1 MLYKVLLRPLLF
13 QRDPESI
20 HDLAMRRLSAHGPL
34 LKMGRPWFVYDDPL
48 LHQTVMGLS
57 LANPVGLAAGFDKMA
72 MAIPAWAH
80 LGFGFCEIGTVTGQR
95 QPGNDKPRLF
105 RLPTDQ
111 ALINR
116 FGFNNDGAEKT
127 AARMAAGHRSV
138 IPLGINIGKTKITA
152 IEHAVDDYVFSFR
165 TLWPHADYFAV
176 NVSSPNTPGLRELQ
190 DRPFLTD
197 LLQALRIAD
206 RELAG
211 PSRGKPI
218 LVKIAPDL
226 SYAQIDDVLRVI
238 EDTGIAGLIATNTTV
253 TRDNLRSPETLRSE
267 AGGLS
272 GRPLR
277 QRSTEIIRHIRRQM
291 ADRIVLVGVGGI
303 FSAEDAY
310 EKITAGASL
319 IQVYTGF
326 VYEGPG
332 FCRKLNRRLATLLRR
347 DGFSS
352 LSDAIGSRLPTQG
365 THP

>member
-1 MLYKVLLRPLLF
+1 MLYKALIRPLLF
-13 QRDPESI
+13 LRDPESI
-20 HDLAMRRLSAHGPL
+20 HDLVMRRLSAHESF
-34 LKMGRPWFVYDDPL
+34 LKRCRPWLVYDDPI

-72 MAIPAWAH
+72 TAIPAWSH
-80 LGFGFCEIGTVTGQR
+80 LGFGFCEIGTITGQC

-105 RLPTDQ
+105 RLSMDQ

-127 AARMAAGHRSV
+127 AARIGAGHRSL
-138 IPLGINIGKTKITA
+138 IPLGINIGKTKITPL
-152 IEHAVDDYVFSFR
+152 EHAVDDYVLSFR

-176 NVSSPNTPGLRELQ
+176 NVSSPNTPGLRALQ

-197 LLQALRIAD
+197 LLRALKAAD
-206 RELAG
+206 RDLAG

-226 SYAQIDDVLRVI
+226 SFSQMDDLLHVID
-238 EDTGIAGLIATNTTV
+238 ETGIAGLIATNTTV
-253 TRDNLRSPETLRSE
+253 ARDHLRSPATLRLE

-272 GRPLR
+272 GRPVR

-291 ADRIVLVGVGGI
+291 ADRMVIVGVGGI

-319 IQVYTGF
+319 VQVYTGL

-332 FCRKLNRRLATLLRR
+332 FCRKLNRRLAALLRR
-347 DGFSS
+347 EGFSS
-352 LSDAIGSRLPTQG
+352 ISDAIGSRLPIQG
-365 THP
+365 TRP